1 MEQCRSFQASCT
13 PPGIKISLHFFFLF
27 FKPYFPPSTLSP
39 FLPLS
44 TFFYQLH
51 MFVCFLALLEF
62 TSTCELNI
70 RRAGYSIQMNTC
82 LFFVHFLSILKTNC
96 VLEEE
101 LNTSKLKTLF
111 ETSGYFTWCLCW
123 PFRCCCYFGVLNFAH
138 YQQRY
143 TVRVFWF
150 YNPNL
155 ILYFIFGY
163 FGDKIVGMNDHHNWG
178 NMIYEQ
184 SVSAGIFLHM
194 ILEWVIICLFCCVV
208 CLFVLHINVILFEV
222 GVDPVDRL
230 FPAAGF

>member
-1 MEQCRSFQASCT
+1 M
-13 PPGIKISLHFFFLF
+13 
-27 FKPYFPPSTLSP
+27 
-39 FLPLS
+39 
-44 TFFYQLH
+44 
-51 MFVCFLALLEF
+51 
-62 TSTCELNI
+62 
-70 RRAGYSIQMNTC
+70 
-82 LFFVHFLSILKTNC
+82 
-96 VLEEE
+96 
-101 LNTSKLKTLF
+101 
-111 ETSGYFTWCLCW
+111 
-123 PFRCCCYFGVLNFAH
+123 
-138 YQQRY
+138 
-143 TVRVFWF
+143 FWF